1 MASPLY
7 PTNPPDSPAPV
18 RVTPDA
24 RAPDHVCSAPSA
36 RPGDSVRVRPTRE
49 LAGANA
55 QTQNQEGAAKSGRGG
70 TGGGAGGGVASEDAC
85 ATRPVQAFA
94 TLIALTRF
102 NLDPYSSI
110 SVLLLRT
117 QGTGVV

>member
-70 TGGGAGGGVASEDAC
+70 RGGGVASEDAC
-85 ATRPVQAFA
+85 AIRPVQAFA

>member
-70 TGGGAGGGVASEDAC
+70 TGGGGGVASEDAC

-102 NLDPYSSI
+102 NLDSSI
-110 SVLLLRT
+110 SVLLPRT